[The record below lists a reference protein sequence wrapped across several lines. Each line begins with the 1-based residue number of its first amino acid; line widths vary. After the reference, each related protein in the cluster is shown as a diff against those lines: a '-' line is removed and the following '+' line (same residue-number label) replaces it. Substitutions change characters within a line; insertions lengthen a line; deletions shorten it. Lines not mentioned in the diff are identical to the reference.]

1 MPKYISKELSI
12 HNAKVFKDSL
22 SLADTTATKQSTI
35 LYAVLGRAEAY
46 SDESV
51 IPAPVETDQ
60 DKHYELWRQAWAGK
74 KITSGDVSHV
84 VPRHN
89 WATGTVY
96 AMYRDRD
103 TNLYGRSFYIITD
116 QNNVYKCLKNN
127 KGAVST
133 IRPTGFSTSAFTTS
147 DGYHWKYMY
156 TVSLGRADKFMTAA
170 YIPVQNVLSSDGSTE
185 GDRQTLVHN
194 AAANGAIEVV
204 ETVNVGSGYQQLAN
218 GIVESAATDP
228 ISGVCTV
235 TMSATSGDTGSP
247 VDKYYNGSSVYIKS
261 GTGAGQ
267 LRRVVGYSGTT
278 KTLTVNTAFQT
289 LPDTDSTMI
298 ISPTVTIIGDGL
310 GAKAYS
316 KVDTSSG
323 AIANVF
329 MITTGTGYRRASV
342 LVTANS
348 SQGTGATANVIMSP
362 IGGHGKD
369 AVRELGGDK
378 LLLNAQFDGSLGVS
392 STARGYIPANTDFR
406 SISLLK
412 DPILKVNASNNPL
425 LEEKIAN
432 TSNSPVNLRLST
444 ELLIT
449 YQNMTSTA
457 PGAPPVNP
465 LVAGDTITQKRVK
478 VAAEQGTLQF
488 VTELSSVD
496 RASSDTAMKNAVKG
510 ANADIIYIRDD
521 EVTSDNSFFTMYI
534 NNVESYADIVPFT
547 KDDVLF
553 KRGSPIEVATVSTIT
568 GPEANTF
575 SGQFLHTENISKITR
590 SLDQTEDIK
599 IILDF

>member
-22 SLADTTATKQSTI
+22 SLADTDALKQSTV

-46 SDESV
+46 ADEGTT
-51 IPAPVETDQ
+51 PTPVETDQ

-74 KITSGDVSHV
+74 KITAGDVSHV

-103 TNLYGRSFYIITD
+103 TNLYGRSFYVITE

-127 KGAVST
+127 KGGTST
-133 IRPTGFSTSAFTTS
+133 VRPSGFSTTGFTTS

-156 TVSLGRADKFMTAA
+156 TVSLGRADKFMTAS

-194 AAANGAIEVV
+194 AAANGAIEVI
-204 ETVNVGSGYQQLAN
+204 ETVNVGAGYQQLTN
-218 GIVESAATDP
+218 GVPDSATTT
-228 ISGVCTV
+228 TV
-235 TMSATSGDTGSP
+235 TMSTASGDTASP
-247 VDKYYNGSSVYIKS
+247 VDNFYNGSSIYVKS
-261 GTGAGQ
+261 GTGSGQ
-267 LRRVVGYSGTT
+267 LRRVVDYTGAT

-289 LPDTDSTMI
+289 LPNTDSTMI

-316 KVDTSSG
+316 KINISSG

-342 LVTANS
+342 LITANPNH
-348 SQGTGATANVIMSP
+348 GTGATANVIMSP

-369 AVRELGGDK
+369 AIRELGGDK

-392 STARGYIPANTDFR
+392 ATARGYIPANTSFR

-412 DPILKVNASNNPL
+412 DPILKVDSSNAPIAA
-425 LEEKIAN
+425 EKIAN
-432 TSNSPVNLRLST
+432 TSNSPVNLRLAT
-444 ELLIT
+444 ELLIS
-449 YQNMTSTA
+449 YKSMSGST
-457 PGAPPVNP
+457 PVNS
-465 LVAGDTITQKRVK
+465 LAAGDTITHER
-478 VAAEQGTLQF
+478 ARLLAELGTLQF
-488 VTELSSVD
+488 VTELSASV
-496 RASSDTAMKNAVKG
+496 RANSVVAMANAVKG
-510 ANADIIYIRDD
+510 ANADIIYIRND
-521 EVTSDNSFFTMYI
+521 EVTADTSFFTMYI

-547 KDDVLF
+547 KDDILL
-553 KRGSPIEVATVSTIT
+553 KRGSTTEVATVSTIT

-590 SLDQTEDIK
+590 SLNQTEDIK

>member
-22 SLADTTATKQSTI
+22 SLADTTATKQSTV

-46 SDESV
+46 ADEGAV
-51 IPAPVETDQ
+51 PTPVETDQ

-74 KITSGDVSHV
+74 KVTSGDVSHV

-89 WATGTVY
+89 WTTGTVY

-103 TNLYGRSFYIITD
+103 TNLYGRSFYVITD

-127 KGAVST
+127 KGGIST

-170 YIPVQNVLSSDGSTE
+170 YMPVQNVLSTEGTTE
-185 GDRQTLVHN
+185 GDRQTLVHD
-194 AAANGAIEVV
+194 AAANGAIEVI
-204 ETVNVGSGYQQLAN
+204 ETFNVGSGYQQLAN
-218 GIVESAATDP
+218 GIAESATTT
-228 ISGVCTV
+228 TV
-235 TMSATSGDTGSP
+235 TMSTASGDLASP
-247 VDKYYNGSSVYIKS
+247 VDNFYNGSSIYVIS
-261 GTGAGQ
+261 GTGSGQ
-267 LRRVVGYSGTT
+267 LRRIIDYAGTT
-278 KTLTVNTAFQT
+278 KTLTVNTVFQT
-289 LPDTDSTMI
+289 LPNTDSTMI

-310 GAKAYS
+310 GAKAYA
-316 KVDTSSG
+316 KVDTSTG
-323 AIANVF
+323 GIANVF
-329 MITTGTGYRRASV
+329 MITTGTGYRRAAA
-342 LVTANS
+342 LVTANGNH
-348 SQGTGATANVIMSP
+348 GTGATANVVMSP
-362 IGGHGKD
+362 VGGHGKD
-369 AVRELGGDK
+369 AIRELGGDK

-392 STARGYIPANTDFR
+392 ATARGYIPANTSFR

-412 DPILKVNASNNPL
+412 DPILKVDSSNAPIAA
-425 LEEKIAN
+425 EKIAN

-444 ELLIT
+444 ELLIS
-449 YQNMTSTA
+449 YQSMSGTT
-457 PGAPPVNP
+457 PVNA
-465 LVAGDTITQKRVK
+465 LAAGDTITHVRAKLS
-478 VAAEQGTLQF
+478 AELGTLQF
-488 VTELSSVD
+488 VTELSPTVRSSSVV
-496 RASSDTAMKNAVKG
+496 AMANAVKG

-521 EVTSDNSFFTMYI
+521 EVQADASFFTMYI

-547 KDDVLF
+547 KDDILL
-553 KRGSPIEVATVSTIT
+553 KRGSTNEVATVSTIV

>member
-1 MPKYISKELSI
+1 MPNYISKELSI

-22 SLADTTATKQSTI
+22 SLADTTATKQSTV

-46 SDESV
+46 ADEGAV
-51 IPAPVETDQ
+51 PTPVETDQ

-74 KITSGDVSHV
+74 KITAGDVSHV

-103 TNLYGRSFYIITD
+103 TNLYGRSFYVITD
-116 QNNVYKCLKNN
+116 QNNVYKCLNNN
-127 KGAVST
+127 KGATST
-133 IRPTGFSTSAFTTS
+133 IRPIGFSTSAFTTS

-156 TVSLGRADKFMTAA
+156 TVSLGKADKFMTAA
-170 YIPVQNVLSSDGSTE
+170 YMPVQNVLSADGTTE

-194 AAANGAIEVV
+194 AAANGAVEVI

-218 GIVESAATDP
+218 GIAESATTT
-228 ISGVCTV
+228 TV
-235 TMSATSGDTGSP
+235 TMSTASGDLASP
-247 VDKYYNGSSVYIKS
+247 VDNFYNGSSVYVIS
-261 GTGAGQ
+261 GTGSGQ
-267 LRRVVGYSGTT
+267 LRRVIDYTGAT
-278 KTLTVNTAFQT
+278 KTLTVNTVFQT
-289 LPDTDSTMI
+289 LPNTDSTMI
-298 ISPTVTIIGDGL
+298 ISPTVTVIGDGL
-310 GAKAYS
+310 GAKAYA
-316 KVDTSSG
+316 KINTTTG
-323 AIANVF
+323 GIANVF
-329 MITTGTGYRRASV
+329 MITTGTEYRRASV
-342 LVTANS
+342 LITANS
-348 SQGTGATANVIMSP
+348 SHGTGATANVIMSP

-378 LLLNAQFDGSLGVS
+378 LLLNAQFESSLGVS
-392 STARGYIPANTDFR
+392 ATARGYIPANTSFR

-412 DPILKVNASNNPL
+412 DPILKVDSSNAPV

-444 ELLIT
+444 ELLIS
-449 YQNMTSTA
+449 YQSMSGTT
-457 PGAPPVNP
+457 PVNA
-465 LVAGDTITQKRVK
+465 LAAGDTITHKRAK
-478 VAAEQGTLQF
+478 LSAELGTLQF
-488 VTELSSVD
+488 VTELSPTVRSNSVV
-496 RASSDTAMKNAVKG
+496 AMANAVLA

-521 EVTSDNSFFTMYI
+521 EVQSDASFFTMYI

-553 KRGSPIEVATVSTIT
+553 KRGSTTEVATVSSIT